1 MVRSL
6 RSRLVALLLLL
17 IIAAAAAGA
26 LMFGLF
32 RQSAAAQVG
41 QAQSDI
47 ARSCEAI
54 ASAYRFFT
62 TNWEGPSSLSP
73 DGDKKLSQDLTVVV
87 SSALRKRPGVEG
99 GIRRNGSQSL
109 AYAFPTYQG
118 SGPKTDEPAA
128 ELPRIEGA
136 NRAALTE
143 DRVVVSR
150 FDASSQILLVAACPL
165 PGPIAGLSAWAM
177 TRIFTLAGDSY
188 RLLMA
193 GLAVLFC
200 TVFAAAAVLAR
211 LTISWSNHTGRIE
224 AALQGHDIEELPT
237 LSATGERELDRIVHA
252 LNEAGQRLAIARNRS
267 DNLARQLAT
276 GERLAAIGRLA
287 AGVAHEIRNPIG
299 AMRLKAE
306 NAIIGDAARKDQALS
321 AIIGQIDR
329 LDQLVQRLLSITA
342 PDKAHTVR
350 VELATYIQG
359 FAAAHGD
366 LAGAKGVTV
375 RAQTNAQAW
384 VFDPEKIRSAIDNL
398 LINAIQAAPQNS
410 VVTLAA
416 SSDGSRL
423 MISVHDEGDGP
434 PAAIREHLFEPFVT
448 GRPEGVGL
456 GLTIVREVA
465 AAHDGIVQLA
475 ATPIGT
481 TFEIILPCPQS

>member
-1 MVRSL
+1 
-6 RSRLVALLLLL
+6 
-17 IIAAAAAGA
+17 
-26 LMFGLF
+26 
-32 RQSAAAQVG
+32 
-41 QAQSDI
+41 
-47 ARSCEAI
+47 
-54 ASAYRFFT
+54 
-62 TNWEGPSSLSP
+62 
-73 DGDKKLSQDLTVVV
+73 
-87 SSALRKRPGVEG
+87 
-99 GIRRNGSQSL
+99 
-109 AYAFPTYQG
+109 
-118 SGPKTDEPAA
+118 
-128 ELPRIEGA
+128 
-136 NRAALTE
+136 
-143 DRVVVSR
+143 
-150 FDASSQILLVAACPL
+150 
-165 PGPIAGLSAWAM
+165 M

-306 NAIIGDAARKDQALS
+306 NAIVGDAARKHQALS